1 MQIQDENMNTNDLSN
16 FSINANST
24 NNSSTKKKDDKQDKQ
39 EKQKSNK
46 RGLGSL
52 LRKSTPK
59 ENTTTE
65 DGTEHTELDTTQQ
78 IKLGVSK
85 ALVWCIVSVVI
96 SLIIIVIIILYM
108 RHKKNVKQQKKEK
121 EL

>member
-1 MQIQDENMNTNDLSN
+1 MAGTMVNNINNDLSN
-16 FSINANST
+16 FSTNST
-24 NNSSTKKKDDKQDKQ
+24 ASNKKKDDKDKSD
-39 EKQKSNK
+39 KPKSSK

-59 ENTTTE
+59 ENTNTE
-65 DGTEHTELDTTQQ
+65 DGTEHTELDITQQ

>member
-1 MQIQDENMNTNDLSN
+1 MMTGTMVNNINNDLSN
-16 FSINANST
+16 FST
-24 NNSSTKKKDDKQDKQ
+24 NTTSNKKKDDKEKPD
-39 EKQKSNK
+39 KQKSNINNHK

-59 ENTTTE
+59 ENTNTE

-85 ALVWCIVSVVI
+85 ALVWCIISVVI

>member
-1 MQIQDENMNTNDLSN
+1 MNVNDLSN
-16 FSINANST
+16 FSINTNST
-24 NNSSTKKKDDKQDKQ
+24 NNSSTKKKDDKEKPDKQ
-39 EKQKSNK
+39 KTNK

-59 ENTTTE
+59 ENTNTE

-85 ALVWCIVSVVI
+85 ALVWCIISVVI
-96 SLIIIVIIILYM
+96 SLIIIVVIVLYM

>member
-24 NNSSTKKKDDKQDKQ
+24 TNTKKKDDK

-59 ENTTTE
+59 ENTNTE
-65 DGTEHTELDTTQQ
+65 DGTEHTELDTTQ
-78 IKLGVSK
+78 
-85 ALVWCIVSVVI
+85 
-96 SLIIIVIIILYM
+96 
-108 RHKKNVKQQKKEK
+108 
-121 EL
+121 